1 MKLFKIGSN
10 SKCDIVLNS
19 PYVSGLHAELTSLP
33 EGNFILEDKNSTNG
47 TTVNGKKIEGAK
59 EITVVRGDKIV
70 FGDTPLNW
78 NAIPQHEK
86 FTDCKKVLNIG
97 SNFRNELQITDP
109 YVSRYHAILKIDK
122 NGKPYIKDLKSKNGV
137 LLNGIKIP
145 ANQWVPLKRK
155 DTVNLG
161 NIDITDQIKGV
172 IPVPFP
178 WLKIVAAVVVAAAVL
193 VGGYFGYK
201 AISIPPPPKPTIADV
216 RTSVVY
222 VTAAYQL
229 NTRFDECPILPDVW
243 NAVLRAHYPNL
254 GSYET
259 GNLPVQIREYN
270 ATAFFLDREGRMAT
284 NRHVASPWELEYL
297 SADEKA
303 DILTDVETRLN
314 NQLPDNVEIHERPI
328 VDLYNAAY
336 QEEPERFMLWK
347 MIYTQAQKMYKD
359 GKINEYNFYTYI
371 GSLVRQL
378 KNCKRTIT
386 GNMLSISV
394 GYAGINYTHE
404 DEYDRCDVI
413 AVSPS
418 DDMDIAI
425 LQLNKKRTPDIVKF
439 VFSPENFF
447 TGTLEPQ
454 KDKLMWIGYPRG
466 NVMAR
471 DQITHSIEPQIR
483 NTVCSKVPSKY
494 SFEFQGES
502 LGGASGSPIFNAET
516 FQLVGV
522 LWGGY
527 TTGATYGLAC
537 QAKYL
542 KRLYDEEVGNI

>member
-193 VGGYFGYK
+193 VGGYFGYR
-201 AISIPPPPKPTIADV
+201 ALDGVGTPKPTIADV

-336 QEEPERFMLWK
+336 QEEPEKFMLWK

-466 NVMAR
+466 NMMAR

>member
-109 YVSRYHAILKIDK
+109 YVSRYQAILKIDK

-201 AISIPPPPKPTIADV
+201 ALDGVGTPKPTIADV

-466 NVMAR
+466 NMMAR

>member
-193 VGGYFGYK
+193 VGGYFGYR
-201 AISIPPPPKPTIADV
+201 ALDGVGTPKPTIADV

-466 NVMAR
+466 NMMAR

-537 QAKYL
+537 QAKNL